1 MIPPALLIGIAVA
14 WIAVVAAGLWW
25 LVTREG
31 K

>member
-1 MIPPALLIGIAVA
+1 MIPPWLLIGIAVA
-14 WIAVVAAGLWW
+14 WIALVAGGLWW